1 MYRKKL
7 KRKPYD
13 IEKKDSNEAKKVA
26 NHEQNSDSLVKL
38 IAEITVENIIKK
50 YRNGRNRICK
60 GQ

>member
-13 IEKKDSNEAKKVA
+13 KEKKDSNEERKVD
-26 NHEQNSDSLVKL
+26 NYEESSDSLGKL
-38 IAEITVENIIKK
+38 IGEITVENIIKK
-50 YRNGRNRICK
+50 YRNGRNRICE